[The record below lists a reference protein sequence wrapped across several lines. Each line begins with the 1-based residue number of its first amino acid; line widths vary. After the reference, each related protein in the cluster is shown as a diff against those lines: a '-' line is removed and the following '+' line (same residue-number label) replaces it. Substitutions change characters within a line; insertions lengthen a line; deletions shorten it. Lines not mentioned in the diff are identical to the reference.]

1 MGNIGNLIVI
11 AIIVVCAGLIVWS
24 RKRKQ
29 AYTAAVMP
37 QGMSQKELAH
47 NAFVQGN
54 TYLSQGEFA
63 KATAA
68 FHQAIELDPKHP
80 HIADRLAEVERR
92 QQTANTVVF
101 TASTL

>member
-1 MGNIGNLIVI
+1 MGNITPLIVI

-24 RKRKQ
+24 RRRKQ
-29 AYTAAVMP
+29 AYTAAIMP

-54 TYLSQGEFA
+54 TELSQGEFA

-68 FHQAIELDPKHP
+68 FHQALALDPKHP
-80 HIADRLAEVERR
+80 HAAARLAEVERR
-92 QQTANTVVF
+92 QQVAEPVVF
-101 TASTL
+101 AASTR